1 MKHFLRKDQ
10 VFTFNWDV
18 CKKHLVSVNQSNS
31 EVLTTNDSERIVTQF
46 RKETKPGGWE
56 RTIEEKLDYTVYN
69 RSTLNA
75 KFIVI
80 DITIAGGGTGYGYG
94 PLDTYPGGHYVT
106 SRQIG
111 TCVTLSF
118 YQSGCFTGMIYPVD
132 LNLISG
138 PEDKDVALKQI
149 WVEAE

>member
-80 DITIAGGGTGYGYG
+80 DITTGHGMR
-94 PLDTYPGGHYVT
+94 DTYLNGHYVT

-138 PEDKDVALKQI
+138 PEDKDVVLKQI
-149 WVEAE
+149 WVETE

>member
-56 RTIEEKLDYTVYN
+56 RTIEEKLDYTVYS

-80 DITIAGGGTGYGYG
+80 DITTGHGMR
-94 PLDTYPGGHYVT
+94 DTYLNGHYVT

-138 PEDKDVALKQI
+138 PEDKDVVLKQI
-149 WVEAE
+149 WVETE